1 MSAHWVVVGPRDS
14 RRVAALQQALQ
25 AQGQPAAKVFDY
37 LQLLDTTAPL
47 QDWLVRHPAALVK
60 LESPGEAPG
69 LHQALI
75 VRGWQCLGRPGPA
88 PAPLAHG
95 ELAHQHLW
103 HAGFAD
109 LFATL
114 PAARYLN
121 PPADLL
127 AMTDKLGC
135 QQRLAAAGVTVPALL
150 GTVDSYAGL
159 RERLQASGC
168 NQAFLKPRYGSS
180 GAGVLAY
187 RWHRDGRQIASGSAE
202 LVVQGGQVRVFN
214 ALRQR
219 RYTRSE
225 EIAPLVDAIAAQ
237 GAYLERWIPKPRAPG
252 LPGYHYDLRVIA
264 FDGAARQRVARA
276 SRGPLTNLHLGNRR
290 LPAQAWQRADVDAAV
305 ASTVAQAASAFA
317 DCRMIG
323 FDLIQRAGRCH
334 VLEANGFGDLLPQ
347 LRWQG
352 RTTYED
358 QAALGAAVG
367 SVADTDC
374 ENRLH
379 G

>member
-1 MSAHWVVVGPRDS
+1 MVGPQGS
-14 RRVAALQQALQ
+14 RRIAALQQALQ
-25 AQGQPAAKVFDY
+25 AQGQPAATVFDY
-37 LQLLDTTAPL
+37 LQLLDTAAPL
-47 QDWLVRHPAALVK
+47 QDWLARHPAALVK
-60 LESPGEAPG
+60 LESPGEAPA

-75 VRGWQCLGRPGPA
+75 VRGWHCLGQPGPA

-103 HAGFAD
+103 YAGFAD
-109 LFATL
+109 LLATL

-127 AMTDKLGC
+127 AMTDKRGC
-135 QQRLAAAGVTVPALL
+135 QQRLAAAGVSVPALL

-159 RERLQASGC
+159 RECLQASGC
-168 NQAFLKPRYGSS
+168 TQAFLKPRYGSS

-202 LVVQGGQVRVFN
+202 LVVQDGQVRVFN

-219 RYTRSE
+219 RYTRTD

-237 GAYLERWIPKPRAPG
+237 GAYLEQWIPKPRAPG
-252 LPGYHYDLRVIA
+252 LPGYHYDLRVVA

-290 LPAQAWQRADVDAAV
+290 LPAQAWQSADVDAAV
-305 ASTVAQAASAFA
+305 ASAVAHAASVFA
-317 DCRMIG
+317 DSRMIG

-334 VLEANGFGDLLPQ
+334 VLEANGFGDLLPE

-358 QAALGAAVG
+358 QAALGAIAAAPG
-367 SVADTDC
+367 MTADTRP
-374 ENRLH
+374 EGLLH

>member
-1 MSAHWVVVGPRDS
+1 MVGPQGS

-25 AQGQPAAKVFDY
+25 AQGQPAATVFDY
-37 LQLLDTTAPL
+37 LQLLDTAAPL
-47 QDWLVRHPAALVK
+47 QDWLARHPAALVK
-60 LESPGEAPG
+60 LESPGEAPA

-75 VRGWQCLGRPGPA
+75 VRGWHCLGQPGPA

-109 LFATL
+109 LLATL

-135 QQRLAAAGVTVPALL
+135 QQRLAAAGVSVPALL
-150 GTVDSYAGL
+150 GTIDSYAGL
-159 RERLQASGC
+159 RECLQASGC
-168 NQAFLKPRYGSS
+168 TQAFLKPRYGSS

-202 LVVQGGQVRVFN
+202 LVVQDGQVRVFN

-219 RYTRSE
+219 RYTRTD

-237 GAYLERWIPKPRAPG
+237 GAYLEQWIPKPRAPG
-252 LPGYHYDLRVIA
+252 LPGYHYDLRVVA
-264 FDGAARQRVARA
+264 FDGVARQRVARA
-276 SRGPLTNLHLGNRR
+276 SRGPLTNLHLGNWR
-290 LPAQAWQRADVDAAV
+290 LPAQAWQSANVDAAV

-317 DCRMIG
+317 DSRMIG

-334 VLEANGFGDLLPQ
+334 VLEANGFGDLLPE

-358 QAALGAAVG
+358 QAALGAIAAAAGMTV
-367 SVADTDC
+367 DTLP
-374 ENRLH
+374 EGLLH

>member
-1 MSAHWVVVGPRDS
+1 MLVGPRGS
-14 RRVAALQQALQ
+14 RRIAALQQALQ
-25 AQGQPAAKVFDY
+25 AQGQPAATVFDY
-37 LQLLDTTAPL
+37 LQLLDIAAPL
-47 QDWLVRHPAALVK
+47 QDWLARHPAALVK
-60 LESPGEAPG
+60 LESPGEASA

-75 VRGWQCLGRPGPA
+75 VRGWHCLGQPGPA

-109 LFATL
+109 LLATL

-135 QQRLAAAGVTVPALL
+135 QQRLAAAGVSVPALL

-159 RERLQASGC
+159 RECLQASGC
-168 NQAFLKPRYGSS
+168 TQAFLKPRYGSS

-202 LVVQGGQVRVFN
+202 LVVQDGQVRVFN

-219 RYTRSE
+219 RYTRTD

-237 GAYLERWIPKPRAPG
+237 GAYLEQWIPKPRAPG
-252 LPGYHYDLRVIA
+252 LPGYHYDLRVVA

-290 LPAQAWQRADVDAAV
+290 LPAQAWQSADVDAAV

-317 DCRMIG
+317 DSRMIG

-334 VLEANGFGDLLPQ
+334 VLEANGFGDLLPE

-358 QAALGAAVG
+358 QAALGAVAAAPG
-367 SVADTDC
+367 MTADTHQ
-374 ENRLH
+374 EGLLH

>member
-1 MSAHWVVVGPRDS
+1 MVGPRGS
-14 RRVAALQQALQ
+14 RRIAALQQALQ
-25 AQGQPAAKVFDY
+25 AQGQPAATAFDY
-37 LQLLDTTAPL
+37 LQLLDTAAPL
-47 QDWLVRHPAALVK
+47 QDWLARHPAALVK
-60 LESPGEAPG
+60 LESPGEAPA

-75 VRGWQCLGRPGPA
+75 VRGWHCLGRPGPA

-109 LFATL
+109 LLATL

-135 QQRLAAAGVTVPALL
+135 QQRLAAAGVSVPALL
-150 GTVDSYAGL
+150 GTVESYAGL
-159 RERLQASGC
+159 RECLQASGC
-168 NQAFLKPRYGSS
+168 TQAFLKPRYGSS

-202 LVVQGGQVRVFN
+202 LVVQDGQVRVFN

-219 RYTRSE
+219 RYTRTD

-237 GAYLERWIPKPRAPG
+237 GAYLEQWIPKPRAPG
-252 LPGYHYDLRVIA
+252 LPGYHYDLRVVA

-290 LPAQAWQRADVDAAV
+290 LPAQAWHSADVDAAV
-305 ASTVAQAASAFA
+305 ASTVAQAASVFA
-317 DCRMIG
+317 DSRMIG

-334 VLEANGFGDLLPQ
+334 VLEANGFGDLLPE

-358 QAALGAAVG
+358 QAALGAVAAAPG
-367 SVADTDC
+367 MTADTRQ
-374 ENRLH
+374 EGLLH

>member
-1 MSAHWVVVGPRDS
+1 MLVGPQGS

-25 AQGQPAAKVFDY
+25 AQGQPAATVFDY
-37 LQLLDTTAPL
+37 LQLLDTAAPL
-47 QDWLVRHPAALVK
+47 QDWLARHPAALVK
-60 LESPGEAPG
+60 LESPGEAPA

-75 VRGWQCLGRPGPA
+75 VRGWHCLGQPGPA

-109 LFATL
+109 LLATL

-135 QQRLAAAGVTVPALL
+135 QQRLAAAGVSVPALL
-150 GTVDSYAGL
+150 GTIDSYAGL
-159 RERLQASGC
+159 RECLQASGC
-168 NQAFLKPRYGSS
+168 TQAFLKPRYGSS

-202 LVVQGGQVRVFN
+202 LVVQDGQVRVFN

-219 RYTRSE
+219 RYTRTD

-237 GAYLERWIPKPRAPG
+237 GAYLEQWIPKPRAPG
-252 LPGYHYDLRVIA
+252 LPGYHYDLRVVA
-264 FDGAARQRVARA
+264 FDGVARQRVARA
-276 SRGPLTNLHLGNRR
+276 SRGPLTNLHLGNWR
-290 LPAQAWQRADVDAAV
+290 LPAQAWQSANVDAAV

-317 DCRMIG
+317 DSRMIG

-334 VLEANGFGDLLPQ
+334 VLEANGFGDLLPE

-358 QAALGAAVG
+358 QAALGAIAAAAGMTV
-367 SVADTDC
+367 DTLP
-374 ENRLH
+374 EGLLH